1 MYKLSFYEEAVVDW
15 LDGMLYDDDML
26 VGGLGAGHQS

>member
-15 LDGMLYDDDML
+15 LDGMLYDDDMM
-26 VGGLGAGHQS
+26 VGGWAGHKS